1 MWRGQSPYPAELPE
15 MGASPPPWDRPV
27 FGLNSCQ
34 RVAYILC
41 ISYMHSDLVI
51 SQADRR
57 PMYLQI
63 MEQVRRRIAVGDW
76 PPGHEIPSIRALA
89 AAVRVSVIT
98 VKRAYL
104 ELERAGIIVTR
115 QGKGSFV
122 AETPDLRA
130 RLQQG
135 ELDEHLSSAVEVGR
149 QLGLRS
155 TDVEQRLRELWD
167 QKSPDDAGKE
177 ANER

>member
-1 MWRGQSPYPAELPE
+1 
-15 MGASPPPWDRPV
+15 
-27 FGLNSCQ
+27 
-34 RVAYILC
+34 
-41 ISYMHSDLVI
+41 MHSDLVI

-63 MEQVRRRIAVGDW
+63 MEQIRRRIVVGDW
-76 PPGHEIPSIRALA
+76 APGHEIPSIRALA
-89 AAVRVSVIT
+89 ASVQVSVIT

-122 AETPDLRA
+122 AETSDLRA

-135 ELDEHLSSAVEVGR
+135 ELDEHLSSAIEVGR
-149 QLGLRS
+149 QLGL
-155 TDVEQRLRELWD
+155 TPTHVEKRLRELWD
-167 QKSPDDAGKE
+167 GKTADDAGKE
-177 ANER
+177 GRDGKDEDQR

>member
-1 MWRGQSPYPAELPE
+1 M
-15 MGASPPPWDRPV
+15 
-27 FGLNSCQ
+27 N
-34 RVAYILC
+34 
-41 ISYMHSDLVI
+41 SDLVI

-76 PPGHEIPSIRALA
+76 PPGYEIPSIRALA
-89 AAVRVSVIT
+89 AAVQVSVIT

-122 AETPDLRA
+122 AESSDLRT
-130 RLQQG
+130 RLRHG
-135 ELDEHLSSAVEVGR
+135 ELDGHLSSAIDVGR
-149 QLGLRS
+149 QLGLS
-155 TDVEQRLRELWD
+155 PTQVEQRLRELWD
-167 QKSPDDAGKE
+167 QKAPDDAGKE
-177 ANER
+177 EHER

>member
-1 MWRGQSPYPAELPE
+1 
-15 MGASPPPWDRPV
+15 
-27 FGLNSCQ
+27 
-34 RVAYILC
+34 
-41 ISYMHSDLVI
+41 MHSDLVI

-76 PPGHEIPSIRALA
+76 APGHEIPSIRALA
-89 AAVRVSVIT
+89 ASVQVSVIT

-122 AETPDLRA
+122 AESSDLRT
-130 RLQQG
+130 RLQHG
-135 ELDEHLSSAVEVGR
+135 ELDEHLSSAIDVGR
-149 QLGLRS
+149 QLGLNP

-167 QKSPDDAGKE
+167 EKAPDVAGKE
-177 ANER
+177 KDER